1 MNGAPAGLP
10 VGVPPPSPR
19 YAHSDSALA
28 AAFVDG
34 QCRAI
39 YNFNSGRSHQAS
51 DVVFPGL
58 YFHCE
63 LETRV
68 GVHYHVIAL
77 SIMLIKSYV
86 R

>member
-1 MNGAPAGLP
+1 MGNEICILIIAKENDKKIGTM
-10 VGVPPPSPR
+10 VPWC
-19 YAHSDSALA
+19 YWHHSALA

-34 QCRAI
+34 QCRAL
-39 YNFNSGRSHQAS
+39 YNLNSGRSHHAS

-68 GVHYHVIAL
+68 GVH
-77 SIMLIKSYV
+77 
-86 R
+86 